1 MSVLLSGRA
10 RAPLALVAAAACWG
24 VGTVL
29 TKQVVDDLAP
39 LTLLPVQ
46 LAASCAVLAV
56 AGLVQGARVSWTP
69 GMRRLA
75 LLGVLNPGV
84 AYALGLIGLTTISA
98 SLSVLLWAAEPVLIA
113 VAAWALL
120 GDRIAS
126 AVAALLAAAVAGVLL
141 VVYQPGASGS
151 VVGIT
156 LTLAAVT
163 CCALYT
169 VLTRQLL
176 LDDASLPVVL
186 VQQLAALAFALV
198 LATGVW
204 VAGGPGWVTAAISPA
219 QWGFAAL
226 SGIVYYGLA
235 FWFYLDGLRRLPA
248 TVAGGFLP
256 LIPVFGVAAGYL
268 AGDRLEGRQW
278 WGAAIVVAAT
288 LALAAY
294 SRSAERA
301 TVATARP

>member
-39 LTLLPVQ
+39 LTLLPPQ
-46 LAASCAVLAV
+46 LAASCALLAV

-120 GDRIAS
+120 
-126 AVAALLAAAVAGVLL
+126 
-141 VVYQPGASGS
+141 
-151 VVGIT
+151 
-156 LTLAAVT
+156 
-163 CCALYT
+163 
-169 VLTRQLL
+169 
-176 LDDASLPVVL
+176 
-186 VQQLAALAFALV
+186 
-198 LATGVW
+198 
-204 VAGGPGWVTAAISPA
+204 
-219 QWGFAAL
+219 
-226 SGIVYYGLA
+226 
-235 FWFYLDGLRRLPA
+235 
-248 TVAGGFLP
+248 
-256 LIPVFGVAAGYL
+256 
-268 AGDRLEGRQW
+268 
-278 WGAAIVVAAT
+278 
-288 LALAAY
+288 
-294 SRSAERA
+294 
-301 TVATARP
+301 ATASRRRWPRCWPRRWPASCWSSTSRARRARSSASR